1 MGLLWAIL
9 MRTLGDTP
17 ERGDSGE
24 IREGANRRPSMRFQP
39 RLNVMRFSTR
49 ADDAQTDGL
58 VVLELEFQNGLDDG
72 LTHRQS
78 VLRFALLDDAQTGNS
93 VVVGQKSVQGQRDFH
108 RTGDPD
114 NVPDHEFESFRFF
127 DSERQHALDL
137 VPVKGATNQTDAFAH
152 ALSTSAILFEDSLH
166 GSDHRLRHRIDLKV
180 DALTDLG

>member
-1 MGLLWAIL
+1 
-9 MRTLGDTP
+9 
-17 ERGDSGE
+17 
-24 IREGANRRPSMRFQP
+24 MRFQP

-58 VVLELEFQNGLDDG
+58 VVLELEIQNGLDDG

-93 VVVGQKSVQGQRDFH
+93 VVVGQESVQGQRNFH
-108 RTGDPD
+108 RTGNPD

-152 ALSTSAILFEDSLH
+152 ALPTSAILFEDSLH
-166 GSDHRLRHRIDLKV
+166 GSDHRLRHRIDLNI
-180 DALTDLG
+180 DAVTDLR